1 MTRENLV
8 PFSKRSKDE
17 ARELGRKG
25 GRASGRTRRAQ
36 KTMKDTLNALLKLP
50 IQDGKIQR
58 KLNSVLSAKN
68 LNITAEQAVL
78 IAQIVEAINGN
89 TKAAVFVRDTSGN
102 RLPPDSVP
110 DTSSDYA
117 DDGFVDAIK
126 SSARGAWDDDPE
138 TKNDN

>member
-1 MTRENLV
+1 MNDDNLI
-8 PFSKRSKDE
+8 PLNRRTKSE
-17 ARELGRKG
+17 QRKIAQTG

-36 KTMKDTLNALLKLP
+36 KTMKDTLNMLLQKP
-50 IQDGKIQR
+50 IRDGKVQKRLASIMG
-58 KLNSVLSAKN
+58 AKN
-68 LNITAEQAVL
+68 SNITAEQAVL

-102 RLPPDSVP
+102 RPPPDSVP

-126 SSARGAWDDDPE
+126 SSARGVWDDDPE